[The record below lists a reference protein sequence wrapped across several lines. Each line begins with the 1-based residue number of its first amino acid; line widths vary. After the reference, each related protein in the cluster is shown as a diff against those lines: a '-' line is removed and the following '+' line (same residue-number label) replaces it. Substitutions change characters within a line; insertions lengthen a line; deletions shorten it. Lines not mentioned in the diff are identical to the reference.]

1 MKLVFRT
8 TPSLDQQRISQVN
21 RSSPFLLSGGSGT
34 INGNA
39 NNISFVGSI
48 FDRIRTSGAPCGS
61 CGGR

>member
-8 TPSLDQQRISQVN
+8 TPDRTINPINRIVSPLGSNNKISTISQLT
-21 RSSPFLLSGGSGT
+21 F
-34 INGNA
+34 A
-39 NNISFVGSI
+39 GSI